1 MMKLTNI
8 ALWTVRVTGP
18 VQVVLGLLFWSG
30 HALTLVSM
38 HMLIGIVFVLGVL
51 VLAGTAA
58 WARLGL
64 VPVVLSIAL
73 GLVIPVFGITQTRLL
88 PGPAHWMVQLTH
100 LLIAMA
106 AMGVAARLARFT
118 LSHPRR
124 GQALAR
130 ESSGRA
136 PAA

>member
-30 HALTLVSM
+30 HALTLVSF
-38 HMLIGIVFVLGVL
+38 HMAIGMLFVLGVL
-51 VLAGTAA
+51 VLAGAAA

-64 VPVVLSIAL
+64 VPVVVSIAL
-73 GLVIPVFGITQTRLL
+73 GLVIPVFGIAQTRLL
-88 PGPAHWMVQLTH
+88 PGPAHWVVRLTH
-100 LLIAMA
+100 LLIAIA

-118 LSHPRR
+118 LAHPR
-124 GQALAR
+124 QALAPAR
-130 ESSGRA
+130 ESSTLA
-136 PAA
+136 

>member
-8 ALWTVRVTGP
+8 ALWTVRVTGL
-18 VQVVLGLLFWSG
+18 VQVVLGLMFWSG
-30 HALTLVSM
+30 HALTLVSL
-38 HMLIGIVFVLGVL
+38 HMLIGMLFVLALL

-73 GLVIPVFGITQTRLL
+73 GLVIPVLGMTQTRLL
-88 PGPAHWMVQLTH
+88 PGPAHWVVRLTH
-100 LLIAMA
+100 LVIAMA
-106 AMGVAARLARFT
+106 AMGVAARLARST

-124 GQALAR
+124 VPVIGGETSAL
-130 ESSGRA
+130 G
-136 PAA
+136 